1 MLTLQTFLPSLKF
14 ILLICPL
21 SMCGRGGDTLISVVV
36 YRTVARLKPSLLL
49 WLRFGDC
56 GRESFLPGPRFTQSC
71 LLIFNMP
78 NGRACLQPAAI
89 PTPTRAFHHPA
100 PRGGG
105 GAREREREML
115 LYWREFRENS
125 QRRELIMWKHIT
137 LRSGRAS
144 FPGAEDRGIRVDQK
158 KCMSQTEVSH

>member
-36 YRTVARLKPSLLL
+36 YRTAARLKPWLLL

-56 GRESFLPGPRFTQSC
+56 GRESFLPGPLFTQSC
-71 LLIFNMP
+71 LLIFNIS

-105 GAREREREML
+105 GAREREML
-115 LYWREFRENS
+115 LCWKEFRENS
-125 QRRELIMWKHIT
+125 QRGEVIMWKHIT

-144 FPGAEDRGIRVDQK
+144 R
-158 KCMSQTEVSH
+158 QTEA